1 MDRTAVR
8 ITLFTSLLL
17 CAASGQAGKEQD
29 VDIYSFHINSTVTSR
44 YAITVITS
52 RVANR
57 LNESKEI
64 HFEVKIPKNA
74 FISKF
79 RMTIE
84 EKTYDGVVKKKEE
97 AQQQYSDAVSRGE
110 SAGMISS
117 VGRTLEEFKTSV
129 TVAALSKVTF
139 ELTYEELLQR
149 RHGKYDLLIH
159 TQPMQPVA
167 DFKIDVYIKEN
178 PDISFLEVKGDLY
191 TDELANA
198 VTTTRSGKEAWI
210 HFYPTSDQ
218 QTKCLRCTA
227 DGLDGDLIITYDV
240 ERTNPNGDIQ
250 IMNDY
255 FVHFFAPAN
264 LVRIP
269 KNVIFIIDRSGSMHG
284 RKIQQTRSALDQ
296 ILGDLD
302 SDDHFGLILFDSRVD
317 VWKPELIQ
325 ATSSNVNL
333 AKQFV
338 KTIQARGATD
348 INSAVLK
355 GVEMLNKHQREGSAS
370 ILILLTD
377 GAPNEGESDP
387 ARIRVNVKEAIGGKF
402 PLYSLGFGFDVNYD
416 FLEKMALENSG
427 LARRIYEDS
436 DASDQLQG
444 FYKEVATPL
453 LSDLELL
460 YEGAS
465 NLTETAYSMYYNG
478 SEIIV
483 AGEITNNSLESFKVE
498 VVAFS
503 RSNKVTY
510 EEDVSLKALPDVEP
524 QHENFTR
531 RVWAYLKVKQLLKKE
546 LTLTGEEK
554 EKAKKEAL
562 DLSLQYSFVTPLTSM
577 VVTKPQKSDTQI
589 AHKPEERGV
598 RGERGRVGYGQAF
611 SPGGYGT
618 VGAGY
623 GGAAG
628 LGAAGGYGGAGGGY
642 GGAVAGYGGAGGGYG
657 GAGAGYG
664 GVGGGYATVGA
675 GYGGAA
681 GLGAAGGY
689 GGAGG
694 GYGGAG
700 AGYGGAGAGYGGVG
714 GGYATVGGG
723 YGGVGGGYG
732 GIGAG
737 HGEVGGG
744 YGKVGAGYGG
754 VGYGTVGAGYGGVGG
769 GHGTVGV
776 GRAGA
781 AYGTVGAGY
790 GTVGAGYG
798 TVGAGRAGAAYGTV
812 GAGYGTVG
820 AGGGYGGVEGG
831 YGRVG
836 AGVGGV
842 GGGYGGVGAGVGGAG
857 YGGVGGVAGG
867 GYGGVG
873 GGGRVEYGG
882 GAGGGVGAGV
892 GGVGGGAF
900 GGGRVEYGGGA
911 GVGYGALSPVLT
923 GQQGPPGQPGSYGHP
938 GFSAYPGGGRVPYGQ
953 AVHVVPYGGGGG
965 RVQYG
970 QAVPMVP
977 YGGGGGSRLRY
988 TIRGP
993 PREPGFFFSPPVLS
1007 ASPDYGYDD
1016 YDSPPQ
1022 PMPTRISSIL
1032 WNPPPKA
1039 AVKSVRFLSSSS
1051 GQSKP
1056 LCYDVPSASKLLL
1069 LKDLSS
1075 GFSMSGELTQ
1085 SGTGFDQ
1092 IALHYKTDHH
1102 LSVSTADINFS
1113 DGQKAFRL
1121 VWGQVPTVHQAD
1133 GVSVILRDSELDVT
1147 LGGVRVVILLHK
1159 EGGNVFLW
1167 PAVRQQPKH
1176 GSLQGILAKTSL
1188 QYEELPG
1195 FIIKISDQEE
1205 AASLSTAKDY
1215 RLSSAPIV
1223 GCWLVRLQ
1231 FALQGELSDFTVAQ
1245 L

>member
-1 MDRTAVR
+1 MSGATVSAALLGLLFVCFTTAPPVQENVE
-8 ITLFTSLLL
+8 IS
-17 CAASGQAGKEQD
+17 
-29 VDIYSFHINSTVTSR
+29 SFHINSTVTSR

-52 RVANR
+52 RVKNQHTD
-57 LNESKEI
+57 SKEI

-84 EKTYDGVVKKKEE
+84 GKTYDGVVKEKEA
-97 AQQQYSDAVSRGE
+97 AQQQYSEAVARGE
-110 SAGMISS
+110 SAGVVSS

-149 RHGKYDLLIH
+149 RHGKYDLLINA
-159 TQPMQPVA
+159 QPMQPVA
-167 DFKIDVYIKEN
+167 DFKIDVSIKEN
-178 PDISFLEVKGDLY
+178 PGISFLEVKGDLNSG
-191 TDELANA
+191 ELANA
-198 VTTTRSGKEAWI
+198 VTTTRSGEEAWI

-218 QTKCLRCTA
+218 QTTCSSCTEN
-227 DGLDGDLIITYDV
+227 GLNGDLIITYDV

-250 IMNDY
+250 IMNKY

-264 LVRIP
+264 LIRTP
-269 KNVIFIIDRSGSMHG
+269 KNVVFIIDRSGSMYG
-284 RKIQQTRSALDQ
+284 RKIQQTRSALDH

-302 SDDHFGLILFDSRVD
+302 SGDHFGLILFDSSVD
-317 VWKPELIQ
+317 VWKRELIQ

-338 KTIQARGATD
+338 KTIQDRGTTD

-377 GAPNEGESDP
+377 GAPNTGESSPD
-387 ARIRVNVKEAIGGKF
+387 RIRVNVKEAIGKKMS
-402 PLYSLGFGFDVNYD
+402 LYCLGFGFDVNYD
-416 FLEKMALENSG
+416 FLEKMALENNG
-427 LARRIYEDS
+427 FARRIYEDS

-444 FYKEVATPL
+444 FYKEVATL
-453 LSDLELL
+453 LLFDLELL

-483 AGEITNNSLESFKVE
+483 AGEITNNSLESLKVE

-510 EEDVSLKALPDVEP
+510 AKDVSLKALPDVEP
-524 QHENFTR
+524 QHENVTQ

-546 LTLTGEEK
+546 LTLTGAEK
-554 EKAKKEAL
+554 EAAKKEAL

-598 RGERGRVGYGQAF
+598 RGEGGRVGHGQ
-611 SPGGYGT
+611 
-618 VGAGY
+618 V
-623 GGAAG
+623 
-628 LGAAGGYGGAGGGY
+628 
-642 GGAVAGYGGAGGGYG
+642 
-657 GAGAGYG
+657 
-664 GVGGGYATVGA
+664 
-675 GYGGAA
+675 
-681 GLGAAGGY
+681 
-689 GGAGG
+689 
-694 GYGGAG
+694 
-700 AGYGGAGAGYGGVG
+700 
-714 GGYATVGGG
+714 
-723 YGGVGGGYG
+723 
-732 GIGAG
+732 
-737 HGEVGGG
+737 
-744 YGKVGAGYGG
+744 
-754 VGYGTVGAGYGGVGG
+754 
-769 GHGTVGV
+769 
-776 GRAGA
+776 
-781 AYGTVGAGY
+781 
-790 GTVGAGYG
+790 
-798 TVGAGRAGAAYGTV
+798 
-812 GAGYGTVG
+812 
-820 AGGGYGGVEGG
+820 
-831 YGRVG
+831 
-836 AGVGGV
+836 
-842 GGGYGGVGAGVGGAG
+842 
-857 YGGVGGVAGG
+857 
-867 GYGGVG
+867 
-873 GGGRVEYGG
+873 
-882 GAGGGVGAGV
+882 
-892 GGVGGGAF
+892 
-900 GGGRVEYGGGA
+900 
-911 GVGYGALSPVLT
+911 
-923 GQQGPPGQPGSYGHP
+923 
-938 GFSAYPGGGRVPYGQ
+938 VPR
-953 AVHVVPYGGGGG
+953 VPYGGGGYHGHHFSLGGSSRLGAG
-965 RVQYG
+965 RGYAGGATGSNG
-970 QAVPMVP
+970 QP
-977 YGGGGGSRLRY
+977 GGGSRLRY

>member
-1 MDRTAVR
+1 SDTCKVR
-8 ITLFTSLLL
+8 LRLFLNYVEIS
-17 CAASGQAGKEQD
+17 
-29 VDIYSFHINSTVTSR
+29 SFHINSTVTSR

-52 RVANR
+52 RVKNR
-57 LNESKEI
+57 HTDSKEI

-84 EKTYDGVVKKKEE
+84 GKTYDGVVKEKEA
-97 AQQQYSDAVSRGE
+97 AQQQYSEAVARGE
-110 SAGMISS
+110 SAGVVSS

-149 RHGKYDLLIH
+149 RHGKYDLLINA
-159 TQPMQPVA
+159 QPMQPVA

-269 KNVIFIIDRSGSMHG
+269 KNVIFIIDRSGSMSG
-284 RKIQQTRSALDQ
+284 RKIQQTRSALDH

-302 SDDHFGLILFDSRVD
+302 RDDHFGLILFDSRVD
-317 VWKPELIQ
+317 VWKRELIQ

-338 KTIQARGATD
+338 ETIQARGATN
-348 INSAVLK
+348 INDAVLK
-355 GVEMLNKHQREGSAS
+355 GVAMLNKHQREGSAS

-402 PLYSLGFGFDVNYD
+402 PLYSLGFGFDVNFD

-546 LTLTGEEK
+546 TTFP
-554 EKAKKEAL
+554 AI
-562 DLSLQYSFVTPLTSM
+562 F
-577 VVTKPQKSDTQI
+577 
-589 AHKPEERGV
+589 
-598 RGERGRVGYGQAF
+598 
-611 SPGGYGT
+611 
-618 VGAGY
+618 
-623 GGAAG
+623 
-628 LGAAGGYGGAGGGY
+628 
-642 GGAVAGYGGAGGGYG
+642 
-657 GAGAGYG
+657 
-664 GVGGGYATVGA
+664 
-675 GYGGAA
+675 
-681 GLGAAGGY
+681 
-689 GGAGG
+689 
-694 GYGGAG
+694 
-700 AGYGGAGAGYGGVG
+700 
-714 GGYATVGGG
+714 
-723 YGGVGGGYG
+723 
-732 GIGAG
+732 
-737 HGEVGGG
+737 
-744 YGKVGAGYGG
+744 
-754 VGYGTVGAGYGGVGG
+754 
-769 GHGTVGV
+769 
-776 GRAGA
+776 
-781 AYGTVGAGY
+781 
-790 GTVGAGYG
+790 
-798 TVGAGRAGAAYGTV
+798 
-812 GAGYGTVG
+812 
-820 AGGGYGGVEGG
+820 
-831 YGRVG
+831 
-836 AGVGGV
+836 
-842 GGGYGGVGAGVGGAG
+842 
-857 YGGVGGVAGG
+857 
-867 GYGGVG
+867 
-873 GGGRVEYGG
+873 
-882 GAGGGVGAGV
+882 
-892 GGVGGGAF
+892 
-900 GGGRVEYGGGA
+900 
-911 GVGYGALSPVLT
+911 
-923 GQQGPPGQPGSYGHP
+923 
-938 GFSAYPGGGRVPYGQ
+938 
-953 AVHVVPYGGGGG
+953 
-965 RVQYG
+965 
-970 QAVPMVP
+970 
-977 YGGGGGSRLRY
+977 
-988 TIRGP
+988 
-993 PREPGFFFSPPVLS
+993 
-1007 ASPDYGYDD
+1007 
-1016 YDSPPQ
+1016 
-1022 PMPTRISSIL
+1022 SSITE
-1032 WNPPPKA
+1032 
-1039 AVKSVRFLSSSS
+1039 
-1051 GQSKP
+1051 
-1056 LCYDVPSASKLLL
+1056 
-1069 LKDLSS
+1069 
-1075 GFSMSGELTQ
+1075 FSMNGELTQ

-1121 VWGQVPTVHQAD
+1121 VWGQVPTKHEAD
-1133 GVSVILRDSELDVT
+1133 GVSVNLRDCELDVT
-1147 LGGVRVVILLHK
+1147 LHLFCKVLFF
-1159 EGGNVFLW
+1159 NVN
-1167 PAVRQQPKH
+1167 
-1176 GSLQGILAKTSL
+1176 GC
-1188 QYEELPG
+1188 
-1195 FIIKISDQEE
+1195 FIIFR
-1205 AASLSTAKDY
+1205 STAKDY

-1223 GCWLVRLQ
+1223 GCWVVRLQ